1 MSCFPPCIH
10 ISHAYIHTSCDHS
23 AVGFNN
29 HTVNTCYH
37 KTNSATCIVTSL
49 PYLVTLLPYLVTLFQ
64 LPTLHGTLCLIR
76 ELGFDHIN
84 TVTF

>member
-1 MSCFPPCIH
+1 MSCFPPYKH
-10 ISHAYIHTSCDHS
+10 ISHAYTHRSCDHS
-23 AVGFNN
+23 AVGLNN

-37 KTNSATCIVTSL
+37 KTNSATCIVTS
-49 PYLVTLLPYLVTLFQ
+49 LPYLVTLFQ